1 LQQALLRSSATLH
14 TNYTDQQTYVFVCA
28 VTDWRA
34 AFYTDPTLDRS
45 GRERLSRNADALVT
59 ALQTARV
66 LPVHNGKSAVQVA
79 ADGFAQSYSIS
90 GAAADSIIADTAGA
104 AFLMHLGSK
113 DDQAVFGLHIPAAHS
128 YTPQGEGVQML
139 ELRKIAD
146 ALVSDD
152 DSAVLCMAR
161 GLSAFHSVN
170 LYCAKCGAQSAPHNV
185 GTGRKC
191 TSDSCRASL
200 YPRLDPAVIVMV
212 LNAAGTHCLLGRKKA
227 WPPGRVSCLA
237 GFVELGESFEET
249 VLREV
254 FEESGVR
261 VDPSTLQYHTSQPW
275 LFPQSQVSSI

>member
-1 LQQALLRSSATLH
+1 MH
-14 TNYTDQQTYVFVCA
+14 CA

-45 GRERLSRNADALVT
+45 GREQLARNADALAI

-66 LPVHNGKSAVQVA
+66 LPVHDGKSAVQIA
-79 ADGFAQSYSIS
+79 ADGSAQSYSIS
-90 GAAADSIIADTAGA
+90 GAAAEAIIADTAAA

-113 DDQAVFGLHIPAAHS
+113 DDQAVFGLHIPASHS
-128 YTPQGEGVQML
+128 YTPHSEGVEMT
-139 ELRKIAD
+139 ELRKVAD
-146 ALVSDD
+146 SLVSDD

-170 LYCAKCGAQSAPHNV
+170 SYCAKCGAKSAPHNV
-185 GTGRKC
+185 GTRRKC
-191 TSDSCRASL
+191 TSGDCRASL

-212 LNAAGTHCLLGRKKA
+212 LNGAGTHCLLGRKKA
-227 WPPGRVSCLA
+227 WPAGRVSCLA

-275 LFPQSQVSSI
+275 LFPQSQVSV